1 VFQTGQQYNGT
12 KSMMTGNAATL
23 REPLRGGIMANNC
36 EECVHFDYDDDIE
49 AYFCSMD
56 LDEDEMERFLRSANN
71 ACPFYRR
78 GDDYQTARRQ

>member
-1 VFQTGQQYNGT
+1 MRQKQEKCVVTFRTTAG
-12 KSMMTGNAATL
+12 A
-23 REPLRGGIMANNC
+23 MAMERSC
-36 EECVHFDYDDDIE
+36 KEVGRPGRLISVPRSITAGCGMY
-49 AYFCSMD
+49 YCTMD